1 MRGNSSRRTGVPA
14 VMMAVLLAAAFAVSA
29 CGSDSDDGSSDS
41 AAGTNTKGEGIRAGS
56 GNRAEKAKTA
66 GQQAAEEV
74 GGPVELKPQTIG
86 IINFL
91 DGIES
96 SDRLKSTATLAA
108 KDLGWEVL
116 QCDGKGTPAQFVAC
130 GNQLLDRGVAGII
143 EIAIEP
149 GQIQP
154 VLDKANAKK
163 IPVIQVGGGSVP
175 NGDLAGNYGP
185 DETRAGQLLSD
196 EIFKQLGSEG
206 GDVAIQDFP
215 AAWGATRTDAFRKD
229 VKGQDAVK
237 ITADYQTDAANLVP
251 FTRKAVADNL
261 TKNPDLKA
269 YWFTF
274 DTTGQVGGQVIQA
287 KYPGKQF
294 PDRPLVTTFHAD
306 LGTIELMRKGAID
319 VTSDVNYD
327 AASWMGIDQM
337 AEFFARGTEP
347 SKENQPD
354 WPVVGDLFTYEII
367 NKDNLPPEGEY
378 VQPEWDVPTYF
389 QSKWDA
395 EFKSGS

>member
-1 MRGNSSRRTGVPA
+1 M
-14 VMMAVLLAAAFAVSA
+14 
-29 CGSDSDDGSSDS
+29 
-41 AAGTNTKGEGIRAGS
+41 
-56 GNRAEKAKTA
+56 
-66 GQQAAEEV
+66 
-74 GGPVELKPQTIG
+74 
-86 IINFL
+86 
-91 DGIES
+91 
-96 SDRLKSTATLAA
+96 
-108 KDLGWEVL
+108 
-116 QCDGKGTPAQFVAC
+116 
-130 GNQLLDRGVAGII
+130 AGII

-354 WPVVGDLFTYEII
+354 WPGGRRSLHLRDHQQGQPPARGGVRPARVGRPDL
-367 NKDNLPPEGEY
+367 LPVEVGRG
-378 VQPEWDVPTYF
+378 VQVRLLAGTDGARRRAGDTARRRPFHLTDRCCN
-389 QSKWDA
+389 
-395 EFKSGS
+395 